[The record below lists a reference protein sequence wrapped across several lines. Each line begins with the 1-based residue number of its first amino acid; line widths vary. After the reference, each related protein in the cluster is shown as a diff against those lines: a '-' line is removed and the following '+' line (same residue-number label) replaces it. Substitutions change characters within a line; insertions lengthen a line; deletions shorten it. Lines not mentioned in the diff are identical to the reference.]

1 MKSSWYNTEKTINK
15 DICEMIRKVYDYYNQ
30 LFDVKFSVVD
40 DFKKMR
46 IFTLKDRLAFIH
58 KR

>member
-1 MKSSWYNTEKTINK
+1 
-15 DICEMIRKVYDYYNQ
+15 MIRKVYDYYNQ